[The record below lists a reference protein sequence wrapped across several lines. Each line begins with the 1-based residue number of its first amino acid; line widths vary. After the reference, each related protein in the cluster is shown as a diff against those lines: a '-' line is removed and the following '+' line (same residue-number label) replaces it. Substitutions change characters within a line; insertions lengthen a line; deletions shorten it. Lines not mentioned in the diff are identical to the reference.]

1 MDISRLKGGNLSFK
15 WVLFF
20 GLVIIQISC
29 NEIQKP
35 TSFSDETHFS
45 EVFGKEKGYRI
56 YLPEGYEKTKNK
68 YPVIYYLHGW
78 GGRHFKSGG
87 AKFEFEM
94 IGDLVDKYQIILV
107 MCDGNMEESEPRPYN
122 IGYHDHMV
130 FQPQMKDYFL
140 ELVDYIDA
148 TYRTRNDR
156 ESRGLIGHS
165 MGGFMTYY
173 LAGKYPDKISAA
185 VNSMGS
191 TEFFI
196 GHPDN
201 YTLFPIRYAFSN
213 LKDVQIRLHNSTIG
227 ELSDLNKETHKAALW
242 EDNLK
247 YEYEEFEGG
256 HAMDKPGRP
265 YIFEKAIQ
273 FVINAFENPISK
285 KDKWSHYDLYD
296 NFEVW
301 GYSVESNKKQPGYLF
316 LKDVSALGF
325 GFYTKEWLPN
335 GPSLN
340 DCLTTITTANS
351 YKPNTDYYIKD
362 YNQKE
367 KSLLKSMQKSDS
379 EGRLKINVNSDGHE
393 IGISEKSGKPKLT
406 FINYTINENKKI
418 LRTGSKNNL
427 TLKILNLGG
436 VAKSDKRITVNLSSN
451 DKGTIFEPSTLQ
463 GAIDKDGKVVIPPIV
478 VLCNKRPPLDA
489 TPPEVKI
496 KVSLAT
502 DNLIFDEEFS
512 VPVFFDVP
520 FFNQLTID
528 DGLSVQDTIVGV
540 GNGNG
545 KASPGEEIMIYTDG
559 HRTQL
564 YYDDPYIIGER
575 LFDETLPARWD
586 EDGITLSSIIKI
598 SENCPNDHQLNLLAK
613 YETKTHM
620 PIKRSVHWGKITIK
634 VAKNQ

>member
-1 MDISRLKGGNLSFK
+1 MNFK
-15 WVLFF
+15 AVLFF
-20 GLVIIQISC
+20 GLFILNISC
-29 NEIQKP
+29 NNRQEP
-35 TSFSDETHFS
+35 SSFSDKTHFS

-56 YLPEGYEKTKNK
+56 YLPKGYEKTKVK

-107 MCDGNMEESEPRPYN
+107 MGDGNMEESEPRPYN

-130 FQPQMKDYFL
+130 FQSQMKDYFL
-140 ELVDYIDA
+140 ELVDHIDT
-148 TYRTRNDR
+148 TYKTRNNR
-156 ESRGLIGHS
+156 GYRGLIGHS
-165 MGGFMTYY
+165 MGGFMAYY

-196 GHPDN
+196 GYPDN
-201 YTLFPIRYAFSN
+201 YTLFPVRYAFSN

-227 ELSDLNKETHKAALW
+227 ELSDLNKETHKAVLW
-242 EDNLK
+242 ETGLK
-247 YEYEEFEGG
+247 YEYEAFEGG

-265 YIFEKAIQ
+265 YIFEKAMQ
-273 FVINAFENPISK
+273 FVIYAFENPIPK
-285 KDKWSHYDLYD
+285 KEKWSHYDLYD
-296 NFEVW
+296 SFKVW

-316 LKDVSALGF
+316 IKDVSDLGF

-335 GPSLN
+335 GPPLN
-340 DCLTTITTANS
+340 NCLVTITTANS

-362 YNQKE
+362 YNQK
-367 KSLLKSMQKSDS
+367 KKTLLKSIQKSDA
-379 EGRLKINVNSDGHE
+379 EGRLRINSNSDGHE
-393 IGISEKSGKPKLT
+393 IGIYEKNGKPKLT
-406 FINYTINENKKI
+406 FIDYTINENKKI
-418 LRTGSKNNL
+418 LRIGSKNNL
-427 TLKILNLGG
+427 TLKVLNLGG
-436 VAKSDKRITVNLSSN
+436 IAKNTEKVRVNLSSN
-451 DKGTIFEPSTLQ
+451 NKETIFEPSTLQ
-463 GAIDKDGKVVIPPIV
+463 GHINKDGKLVIPPVV
-478 VLCNKRPPLDA
+478 VLCAKRPPLDA
-489 TPPEVKI
+489 TPPELKI
-496 KVSLAT
+496 KLSLVYGDLT
-502 DNLIFDEEFS
+502 FEEDFI

-520 FFNQLTID
+520 VFSSLTID

-540 GNGNG
+540 GNGDG
-545 KASPGEEIMIYTDG
+545 MVSPGEEIMIYTQG

-575 LFDETLPARWD
+575 LFDETLPAKWD

-598 SENCPNDHQLNLLAK
+598 SKNCPNGHQLNLLAK

-620 PIKRSVHWGKITIK
+620 PIKRSVHWGEIIIQVVKTK
-634 VAKNQ
+634 GE